1 MITHIHSVP
10 IVVTDQDRALTF
22 YRDVLGFEVT
32 ADDGAGD
39 FRWLTVKPAGGQTH
53 IMLAKTSPSLSEM
66 GSRVGKWTGMV
77 LDTDNIERDCELLR
91 SRGVTITRPPER
103 QHFGIEAQFADP
115 DGNTIE
121 LVEPARR

>member
-10 IVVTDQDRALTF
+10 IIVADQDRALAF

-53 IMLAKTSPSLSEM
+53 IMIAKASPNLPEM
-66 GSRVGKWTGMV
+66 GTRIGKWTGMV
-77 LDTDNIERDCELLR
+77 LDTDNIERDCERLR
-91 SRGVTITRPPER
+91 SMGVRITRPPER

-121 LVEPARR
+121 LVEPAHH